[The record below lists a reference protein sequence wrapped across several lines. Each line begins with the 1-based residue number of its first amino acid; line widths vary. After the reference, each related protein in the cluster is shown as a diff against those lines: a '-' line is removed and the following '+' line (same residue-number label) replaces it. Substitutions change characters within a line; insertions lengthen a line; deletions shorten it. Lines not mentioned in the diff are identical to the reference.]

1 MPALRHGV
9 PAALWLAVMSTA
21 RKRSPRTRNK
31 VAGSAVATAAAESAT
46 TAKGSSGRYI
56 EPKPMP
62 DWKWKTFPVFFA
74 LAIGGFI
81 GLYMGIVVQAA
92 NNPKV
97 STFVFVAFALPLGFG
112 FSKLSTRWVLSRRIV
127 KLRAK

>member
-1 MPALRHGV
+1 
-9 PAALWLAVMSTA
+9 MSAT
-21 RKRSPRTRNK
+21 RKRAPRSRNRGG
-31 VAGSAVATAAAESAT
+31 GSAVPGGTGQEAVATRT
-46 TAKGSSGRYI
+46 DSSGRYI
-56 EPKPMP
+56 AAQPMP

-92 NNPKV
+92 NNSLI

>member
-1 MPALRHGV
+1 
-9 PAALWLAVMSTA
+9 MSTA
-21 RKRSPRTRNK
+21 RKRAPRTRNK
-31 VAGSAVATAAAESAT
+31 AAAGSSATATAEVASP
-46 TAKGSSGRYI
+46 AKGSSGRYI

-81 GLYMGIVVQAA
+81 GLYMGIVVQAL
-92 NNPKV
+92 NNPGV

-127 KLRAK
+127 KLREK

>member
-1 MPALRHGV
+1 
-9 PAALWLAVMSTA
+9 MSAT
-21 RKRSPRTRNK
+21 RKRAPRTRNK
-31 VAGSAVATAAAESAT
+31 AGAATAAAVSTAEVASK
-46 TAKGSSGRYI
+46 AKGSSDRYI

-92 NNPKV
+92 NNSKV

-112 FSKLSTRWVLSRRIV
+112 FSKLSTRFVLSRRIV

>member
-1 MPALRHGV
+1 
-9 PAALWLAVMSTA
+9 MSAT
-21 RKRSPRTRNK
+21 RKRSPRSRNRGGAA
-31 VAGSAVATAAAESAT
+31 AGTAAPAEIAS

-74 LAIGGFI
+74 LAIGGFV

-92 NNPKV
+92 NNSEV

-127 KLRAK
+127 KLRKN